1 MPRQALTERQRI
13 FARELVYSACSQ
25 TQAAIAAGYSEDSA
39 GRAGTRLAQ
48 NAHVKAE
55 IERLRSRMERKAEAR
70 AAFTR
75 DNALQLLAELAQ
87 DEENAPRD
95 RIAALRAIADLE
107 AWNTPTRSEH
117 VTVHADI
124 RQLLEGSGLTR
135 DDLRALA
142 FPAKQRRIAAPPPS
156 VIDADDADITSA

>member
-1 MPRQALTERQRI
+1 MPRNTLTEQQRI
-13 FARELVYSACSQ
+13 FARELAISGVTQ
-25 TQAAIAAGYSEDSA
+25 TEAAIRAGYSVSDA
-39 GRAGTRLAQ
+39 GPRGSKLA
-48 NAHVKAE
+48 NNPHVKAA

-75 DNALQLLAELAQ
+75 DNALDLLAELAQ

-142 FPAKQRRIAAPPPS
+142 FPSKQRRIAAPPPP
-156 VIDADDADITSA
+156 VIDADDADIT